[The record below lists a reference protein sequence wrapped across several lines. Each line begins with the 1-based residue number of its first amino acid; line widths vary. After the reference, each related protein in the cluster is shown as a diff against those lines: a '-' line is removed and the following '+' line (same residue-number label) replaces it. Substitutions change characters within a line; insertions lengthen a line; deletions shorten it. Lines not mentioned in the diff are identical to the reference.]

1 MSITGSSRRTF
12 LTRTGTALAGATLGP
27 MLGMSRAAQA
37 AGAGEAVFANG
48 VTVLSSGPA
57 YGYIAGWAKL
67 LTPHFL
73 DGLPKDVNATFD
85 AMGGP
90 DGVTVCNAFGA
101 RMDPDGSTLMVAP
114 GAAFLAW
121 LEGDSRV
128 KYDPGHW
135 IPTLIGTTRL
145 VLVGTRP
152 LAESLSRKRALRL
165 GAMNPFGPEVS
176 AMLALDIL
184 GVPVAPVFGQG
195 DTKSLVDSLRR
206 GRMDVALLSG
216 PKIREQLAAVAAAGA
231 SPLFILSSAAA
242 CGEPM
247 TRDSLLPDVP
257 TFLEAATALQRPLP
271 EDARRDAYEAATVAA
286 STCFAAVLPDLVRPE
301 TVAAWRRGAQLA
313 ADSLS
318 LAAVATQ
325 QDMRLQ
331 TGDCAGA
338 LVRQMNS
345 AAGIA
350 ALRMTLLHR
359 FGWRA
364 S

>member
-1 MSITGSSRRTF
+1 MGLARP
-12 LTRTGTALAGATLGP
+12 ALA
-27 MLGMSRAAQA
+27 
-37 AGAGEAVFANG
+37 AGEAVFANG

-67 LTPHFL
+67 LVPRFL
-73 DGLPKDVNATFD
+73 DGLPRDVPSSFE

-128 KYDPGHW
+128 KYDPSHW
-135 IPTLIGTTRL
+135 VPTLIGTTRL

-152 LAESLSRKRALRL
+152 LAESISRKRALRL
-165 GAMNPFGPEVS
+165 GAMNPFGPELA

-184 GVPVAPVFGQG
+184 GVPVAPVYGQG
-195 DTKSLVDSLRR
+195 DTRSLVDGLRR
-206 GRMDVALLSG
+206 GRTDVALLSG
-216 PKIREQLAAVAAAGA
+216 PKIREALSAATAAGA
-231 SPLFILSSAAA
+231 QPLCILSSAAA
-242 CGEPM
+242 CGGPM
-247 TRDSLLPDVP
+247 TRDPLLPEIP
-257 TFLEAATALQRPLP
+257 TFLEVVAALDRPLR
-271 EDARRDAYEAATVAA
+271 EGAGWQAYEAATAAA
-286 STCFAAVLPDLVRPE
+286 STCFAAVLPDLVRPG
-301 TVAAWRRGAQLA
+301 TVASWRRGAQLA

-325 QDMRLQ
+325 QELRFQ
-331 TGDCAGA
+331 TGSCAEG
-338 LVRQMNS
+338 LMRQMTGS
-345 AAGIA
+345 TVAMQ
-350 ALRMTLLHR
+350 ALRATLLHR
-359 FGWRA
+359 FGWHA